1 LSVGQFF
8 GDGHRLRLMIVNL
21 LLNAVEAA
29 AEGRLD
35 EQPAEVVIS
44 LTASDANSVAIE
56 ITDTGTGP
64 ADAVRD
70 TLFDPFVSQKR
81 DGVGLGLS
89 VARDVAEEHGG
100 SISWM
105 RRDGRTCFRVSLPN
119 RIGESDHR
127 GFGTSHSR
135 PEPFAD
141 PQPAFSEPDRGEAVS
156 C

>member
-1 LSVGQFF
+1 MSEAPLL
-8 GDGHRLRLMIVNL
+8 GDGQRLRLMIVNL

-29 AEGRLD
+29 AEGRS
-35 EQPAEVVIS
+35 EAQPAEVVIS
-44 LTASDANSVAIE
+44 VTADDANGLELEFI
-56 ITDTGTGP
+56 DTGAGP

-100 SISWM
+100 SIRWT
-105 RRDGRTCFRVSLPN
+105 RRDGRTCFRVTLPS
-119 RIGESDHR
+119 RISESAR
-127 GFGTSHSR
+127 RRFCTSHSR
-135 PEPFAD
+135 PTTVAD
-141 PQPAFSEPDRGEAVS
+141 IQPTFSEPDRGETVS